1 MENTSVFKKRT
12 GDLILHGANNGHV
25 GDMYTMYE
33 WYKEGKFSVEKDEL
47 LAVEYRRKAF
57 ECLVSNQLYYSK
69 ISINGFKGIKSTLH
83 TIDLNERLNLFV
95 GVNGCG
101 KTTILESIA
110 KSYSWIINQ
119 IKSASIGRSIKEFQ
133 INNSSEIQDCFLE
146 FDINVGARS
155 KFEMVL
161 AKSKVSDGKR
171 AKSYLEEF
179 RRLGTI
185 FADFNNTKDNLNLPI
200 FAYYST
206 GRAVDVNYESSKI
219 DIESISSSSKFDA
232 YSNVKGE
239 QGSYKDIIKWLAVSG
254 TLEDDNKKL
263 LRKQLN
269 KLNGHAVKL
278 AGLLSKLPT
287 HLLDD
292 VDLVSSMKESRKET
306 EEYIVKLESE
316 LFDGNEISELIK
328 FVISKF
334 MGIDNIRT
342 EVNEEYIEVKFEK
355 DGVTLNASDL
365 SHGEKSLFLLVTDIA
380 RRLYLLNPGRRL
392 NNVADVLDGNGVVLI
407 DEIEVHLHPKWQQ
420 IVIPRLVETFKN
432 IQFIITTHSPQV
444 VATVKEECIK
454 VISNDKGDLSFSRPD
469 FSYGSESNS
478 VMEDIFGAQTRSTEL
493 EIIKKL
499 NQFKELIMNGD
510 WDSQTYRELEE
521 ELTSWAG
528 HHDPVVKK
536 MQMDVV
542 LRKRR
547 KSSGK

>member
-1 MENTSVFKKRT
+1 MENSSVPKKRT

-33 WYKEGKFSVEKDEL
+33 WYSEGKFSVEKDDT
-47 LAVEYRRKAF
+47 LAIEYRDKAY
-57 ECLVSNQLYYSK
+57 ESLVNNALYYSR
-69 ISINGFKGIKSTLH
+69 ISINGFKGIKSTNH
-83 TIDLNERLNLFV
+83 AIDLNDKLNLFV

-119 IKSASIGRSIKEFQ
+119 IKSASNGRSIKEFQ
-133 INNSSEIQDCFLE
+133 VNNSSEIQDCFLE
-146 FDINVGARS
+146 FDINIGERS
-155 KFEMVL
+155 KFELVL
-161 AKSKVSDGKR
+161 AKSKISDGKR

-179 RRLGTI
+179 RKLGTI
-185 FADFNNTKDNLNLPI
+185 FADFNNKKDDLNLPV

-206 GRAVDVNYESSKI
+206 GRAIDVNYESSKI

-269 KLNGHAVKL
+269 LFKSNADKIEE
-278 AGLLSKLPT
+278 LLSKLPSS
-287 HLLDD
+287 LSNS
-292 VDLVSSMKESRKET
+292 VDIVRDMKESKKEA
-306 EEYIVKLESE
+306 EDYIVRLERE
-316 LFDGNEISELIK
+316 LFDGNQISDLIK

-334 MGIDNIRT
+334 MGIENIRT
-342 EVNEEYIEVKFEK
+342 EANEEYIEVKFEK
-355 DGVTLNASDL
+355 NGVTLNASDL

-392 NNVADVLDGNGVVLI
+392 NDIADVLDGNGVVLI

-444 VATVKEECIK
+444 VATVKEGCIK
-454 VISNDKGDLSFSRPD
+454 VISNDKGVLSFSRPD

-478 VMEDIFGAQTRSTEL
+478 VMEDIFGAQTRSAEL
-493 EIIKKL
+493 EIVKKL
-499 NQFKELIMNGD
+499 NQFRKLVLDGD
-510 WDSQTYRELEE
+510 WDSETYTQLEE
-521 ELTSWAG
+521 ELTAWAG

-547 KSSGK
+547 KSSEK